1 MNITRRA
8 AIRNLLI
15 VTAGVALLPSCLQ
28 DDPSIKLKS
37 LDINPEHERILA
49 SLSDAIIPKTDT
61 PGALDLSA
69 HLFVLKMVDDCYTKQ
84 EQEAFM
90 QGFEEFNAQVKN
102 KYNKSFNDLT
112 ASQKEDLLSELEGAK
127 NMNESLKS
135 FYSSTK
141 RLTVL
146 AYTTS
151 KYYLADVNNFSLIP
165 GKYEGSVP
173 VSSLKASAKS

>member
-28 DDPSIKLKS
+28 EDSGIKLKA
-37 LDINPEHERILA
+37 LDINSVHEKILA

-69 HLFVLKMVDDCYTKQ
+69 HLFVLKMVDDCYTKE
-84 EQEAFM
+84 EQKVFM
-90 QGFEEFNAQVKN
+90 QGFEEFNGKVKD
-102 KYNKSFNDLT
+102 KYQKSFDALN
-112 ASQKEDLLSELEGAK
+112 APQKEEFLSALEEGKHA
-127 NMNESLKS
+127 NESLKS
-135 FYSSTK
+135 FYESTK

-146 AYTTS
+146 GYTTS
-151 KYYLADVNNFSLIP
+151 KYYLADVKKFSLIP

-173 VSSLKASAKS
+173 VSSLKASV

>member
-28 DDPSIKLKS
+28 DHTSIKLNS
-37 LDINPEHERILA
+37 LDINSDHEKILA
-49 SLSDAIIPKTDT
+49 SLTDAIIPKTDT

-69 HLFVLKMVDDCYTKQ
+69 HLFVLKMVDDCYTKE
-84 EQEAFM
+84 EQQVFM
-90 QGFEEFNAQVKN
+90 TGFEEFNRKVKD
-102 KYNKSFNDLT
+102 KYQKSFADLT
-112 ASQKEDLLSELEGAK
+112 GSQKEEFLSELEGAK
-127 NMNESLKS
+127 NVNESLKS
-135 FYSSTK
+135 FYASAK

-146 AYTTS
+146 GYTTS
-151 KYYLADVNNFSLIP
+151 KYYLADVKKFSLIP

-173 VSSLKASAKS
+173 VSSLKASV